1 MRAVVV
7 AVVAVLGLAAC
18 GGDGKS
24 ADLPA
29 GQHDLGDGTSVDVTK
44 VVNVKPGVYAIEV
57 TYFNNT
63 DETVDLLMSHGYS
76 LVGTDRQ
83 QPELVALDN
92 SAMPGGRP
100 AAIPPHSSVVEWTG
114 WKFQGD
120 AKPAALFFIANIGDN
135 PVAVNL

>member
-44 VVNVKPGVYAIEV
+44 VVNVKPGVYAVEV

-63 DETVDLLMSHGYS
+63 DETVDMLMSHGYS
-76 LVGTDRQ
+76 LIGTDGQ
-83 QPELVALDN
+83 EPELVALNDP
-92 SAMPGGRP
+92 AMPWRP
-100 AAIPPHSSVVEWTG
+100 SAIPPHSSVVEWIG
-114 WKFQGD
+114 WQFQNG
-120 AKPAALFFIANIGDN
+120 AKPATAVFRAKAGGD
-135 PVAVNL
+135 PVTVKL

>member
-7 AVVAVLGLAAC
+7 ALVAVLGLAAC
-18 GGDGKS
+18 GGGGKP

-44 VVNVKPGVYAIEV
+44 IVNVKPGVYAIEV

-63 DETVDLLMSHGYS
+63 GETVDLLMSHGYS

-83 QPELVALDN
+83 QPELVALDDP
-92 SAMPGGRP
+92 AMPGGRP